1 MGWIGRKFIYKSNE
15 CHYLG
20 MVTAFDG
27 VAIYKT
33 QIKVYKGYRFA
44 KHWTYEA
51 FLNWIK
57 DGTIT
62 LIPSNGFIKA
72 LMKWKEYENK

>member
-1 MGWIGRKFIYKSNE
+1 
-15 CHYLG
+15 
-20 MVTAFDG
+20 MVTAFDD

-33 QIKVYKGYRFA
+33 QIKVYRGDRFA

-72 LMKWKEYENK
+72 LVNYPALKARGLQEAHDPYHE